1 MKLKRFLAFL
11 TISGTLFFVVN
22 VMKQQSI
29 FKAPKT
35 ISEEVRIALSY
46 YPELKD
52 IPIEFKFKEH
62 IKKSTMQAQPK
73 FSSFFKSRKKR
84 SYVVLISKNIKISN
98 KEFRTKDIPRTVMI
112 GWLGHELGHIVDYQS
127 RDNLNLVGFGLQYL
141 FSVDY
146 IKHAERTADSVAV
159 DRGMGEYIIATKRFI
174 LDHAEISET
183 YKNRMRKFYLS
194 PEEIMQMVEKL
205 DSVSN

>member
-11 TISGTLFFVVN
+11 IISGTLFFVVN

-46 YPELKD
+46 YPDLKD

-84 SYVVLISKNIKISN
+84 SYVVLISKHIKISN
-98 KEFRTKDIPRTVMI
+98 KEFRTKDIPRAVMI

-183 YKNRMRKFYLS
+183 YKSRMRKFYLS
-194 PEEIMQMVEKL
+194 PEEIMQMVDKV

>member
-1 MKLKRFLAFL
+1 MKLKRFFAFL

-46 YPELKD
+46 YPDLKD

-84 SYVVLISKNIKISN
+84 SYVVLISKHIKISN
-98 KEFRTKDIPRTVMI
+98 KEFRTKDIPRAVMI

-174 LDHAEISET
+174 LDHAEISEM

-194 PEEIMQMVEKL
+194 PEEIMQMVEKV

>member
-1 MKLKRFLAFL
+1 MKLKRFFAFL

-46 YPELKD
+46 YPDLKD

-84 SYVVLISKNIKISN
+84 SYVVLISKHIKISN
-98 KEFRTKDIPRTVMI
+98 KEFRTKDIPRAVMI

-183 YKNRMRKFYLS
+183 YKSRMRKFYLS
-194 PEEIMQMVEKL
+194 PEEIMQMVEKV

>member
-1 MKLKRFLAFL
+1 MKLKRFFAFL

-46 YPELKD
+46 YPDLKD

-62 IKKSTMQAQPK
+62 IKKSTMQAQPM
-73 FSSFFKSRKKR
+73 FASFFKSRKKR

-174 LDHAEISET
+174 LDHAEISEM

-194 PEEIMQMVEKL
+194 PEEIMQMVEKV

>member
-1 MKLKRFLAFL
+1 M
-11 TISGTLFFVVN
+11 LFFVIN
-22 VMKQQSI
+22 VMKQQPI

-35 ISEEVRIALSY
+35 ISEEVEIALSY
-46 YPELKD
+46 YPDLNE

-84 SYVVLISKNIKISN
+84 SYVVLISKHIKISD
-98 KEFRTKDIPRTVMI
+98 KEFNTKDIPKEVMI

-127 RDNLNLVGFGLQYL
+127 RDNLNLLGFGLHYL

-159 DRGMGEYIIATKRFI
+159 DRGMGDYIIATKRFI

-194 PEEIMQMVEKL
+194 PEEIMQMIDKV
-205 DSVSN
+205 D